1 MFAGLPGTGI
11 GGIFYLLLT
20 LWMPVNELY
29 LTAKGR
35 SSAERWKFIAY
46 RWAVF
51 AFVIALLWVQAAV
64 VTALIG
70 GERLSH
76 ALRSDRM
83 IATGETYLGSTAT
96 VALTGL
102 ALVVLLLYVVRLA
115 LIVRSRVTR

>member
-20 LWMPVNELY
+20 LWMPFNELY

-35 SSAERWKFIAY
+35 SSPERWKFIAY

-51 AFVIALLWVQAAV
+51 AFVIGLLWVQAAF
-64 VTALIG
+64 VTAVIG

-76 ALRSDRM
+76 AFRSDRL
-83 IATGETYLGSTAT
+83 INTGETYLQSSAT

-102 ALVVLLLYVVRLA
+102 ALVVLMLYVVRLA
-115 LIVRSRVTR
+115 LIVRRRVTG

>member
-29 LTAKGR
+29 LTARGR

-51 AFVIALLWVQAAV
+51 AFVIGLLWIQAAV

-76 ALRSDRM
+76 ALRTDRL
-83 IATGETYLGSTAT
+83 IATGETYMQSTAA

-102 ALVVLLLYVVRLA
+102 ALVVLLIYAVRVA
-115 LIVRSRVTR
+115 LIVRGRLRD

>member
-35 SSAERWKFIAY
+35 SSLQRWRFIAY

-64 VTALIG
+64 VIAVLS
-70 GERLSH
+70 GEHISH
-76 ALRSDRM
+76 ALTPQRLLD
-83 IATGETYLGSTAT
+83 TGTTYLQSSAA

-102 ALVVLLLYVVRLA
+102 AIVVLLLYAVRA
-115 LIVRSRVTR
+115 VLIVRRRVNG